1 MLCYNYLYITNILK
15 KIRRDKML
23 EKFLANDIGIDLGT
37 ASVLVYVKDKGIVIR
52 EPSVVAIDTSED
64 KIIKIGRE
72 AQQML
77 GRTPKNI
84 VTVRPLKNGVITKYD
99 VTLKMLQYFI
109 RRACGSTI
117 IRPRVMICVPT
128 GIDELQERA
137 VIQAANQAGARQTL
151 LIEEPV
157 AAAIG
162 AGLDIDAP
170 VGHLVVDI
178 GGGTTDIAVIS
189 YGGAVVSKSIRVA
202 GDKFD
207 DAIITYLKNNYKIL
221 IGERTAE
228 MIKIKVGSVYDDTGD
243 VKAIEVKGRDL
254 VTKLPKTAMFSSK
267 ETLSALME
275 PITAILDAICD
286 VIDRTPPELI
296 ADIYRNGIVL
306 TGGGC
311 QLRGLDKLIERTTG
325 IRTYVAKD
333 PVSCVAIGTGKSLE
347 KIPSNLGILER
358 FLKKEK

>member
-1 MLCYNYLYITNILK
+1 MFKN
-15 KIRRDKML
+15 
-23 EKFLANDIGIDLGT
+23 FLANDIGIDLGT
-37 ASVLVYVKDKGIVIR
+37 ASVLVYVKDKGIVLR
-52 EPSVVAIDTSED
+52 EPSVVAIDTSAD
-64 KIIKIGRE
+64 KIIRIGRE

-109 RRACGSTI
+109 RRACGNTI

-137 VIQAANQAGARQTL
+137 VVQAANQAGARQTL

-162 AGLDIDAP
+162 AGIDIDAP
-170 VGHLVVDI
+170 IGHLIVDI

-207 DAIITYLKNNYKIL
+207 EAIITYIKNNYKVL

-228 MIKIKVGSVYDDTGD
+228 MIKIKVGSVYDNGEA
-243 VKAIEVKGRDL
+243 KALEVKGRDL
-254 VTKLPKTAMFSSK
+254 VTKLPKTAVFSSS

-296 ADIYRNGIVL
+296 ADVYRNGIVL

-325 IRTYVAKD
+325 IRTYIAKD
-333 PVSCVAIGTGKSLE
+333 PVSCVALGTGRSLE
-347 KIPSNLGILER
+347 KISSDLGILER
-358 FLKKEK
+358 FFNNKNNKEN